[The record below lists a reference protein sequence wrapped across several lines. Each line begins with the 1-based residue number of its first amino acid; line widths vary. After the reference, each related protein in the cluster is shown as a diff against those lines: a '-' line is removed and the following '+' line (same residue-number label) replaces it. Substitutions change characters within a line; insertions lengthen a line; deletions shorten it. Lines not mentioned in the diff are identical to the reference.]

1 MENAHLRLGL
11 LEYVRMTEK
20 TSILATLSVL
30 CQSSSSAK
38 FRSTSAK
45 QRR

>member
-20 TSILATLSVL
+20 TSPAFACGSIVIWG
-30 CQSSSSAK
+30 K
-38 FRSTSAK
+38 IG
-45 QRR
+45 RRTF